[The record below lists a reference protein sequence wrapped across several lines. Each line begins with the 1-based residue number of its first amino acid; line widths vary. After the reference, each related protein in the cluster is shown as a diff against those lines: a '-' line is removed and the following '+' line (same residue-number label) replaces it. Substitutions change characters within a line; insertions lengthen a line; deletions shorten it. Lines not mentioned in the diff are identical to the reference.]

1 MTNQSYSPARRN
13 FLRAGAAGAGVV
25 ALGAYGNR
33 HLPFSRPALAAP
45 LANHKRLVVINL
57 VGGNDGL
64 NTVFPDSGAVQ
75 SAYLARRPGLAMS
88 AAQGLSLA
96 GGPGLA
102 GWRLHPA
109 LDSFQA
115 IWNAGQLAIVGKVG
129 YPNENL
135 SHFVSEDI
143 WSSGARNGVALAG
156 MARGWIARYA
166 NAWAGTATGVVSVG
180 MGRKLDFEGATNY
193 PLLIASLAA
202 FNLKN
207 DSTYGN
213 NHILRVSVVQ
223 DNLADQPA
231 GNLAGEIAVAQQSA
245 QAAAAGVQAAGAT
258 YTAWGMGATYPTAST
273 NPFTGRLG
281 PSLRDIA
288 AMIYGGFDTR
298 IYYTGL
304 PGGFDTHSA
313 QEPMHT
319 QLLTDLDDAIAA
331 FRTDLLA
338 MNAWND
344 TVILVVTE
352 FGRRNYQNGS
362 AGTDHGHGNYC
373 FVMGGAVT
381 GGLHGDAITA
391 ADINAEYLPYTTD
404 YRDVYRHM
412 LEDHLGHSAAGL
424 FPESQPITRTLSIL

>member
-1 MTNQSYSPARRN
+1 MKNDTINQARRG
-13 FLRAGAAGAGVV
+13 FLRAGAAGAGVI
-25 ALGAYGNR
+25 ALGAWGSHN
-33 HLPFSRPALAAP
+33 LPFAKPLRAAP
-45 LANHKRLVVINL
+45 LPNHKRLVVVNL

-64 NTVFPDSGAVQ
+64 NTVFPTSGAAQ
-75 SAYLARRPGLAMS
+75 SAYLARRPGIGLA
-88 AAQGLSLA
+88 AAQGLDLS

-109 LDSFQA
+109 LDGMQA
-115 IWNAGQLAIVGKVG
+115 IWNAGELAIVSKVG

-166 NAWAGTATGVVSVG
+166 NVHTSTATGVVSVG
-180 MGRKLDFEGATNY
+180 MGRKLDFEGASLN
-193 PLLIASLAA
+193 PLLMASVASFSLD
-202 FNLKN
+202 N

-213 NHILRVSVVQ
+213 NHILRVSVLQ
-223 DNLADQPA
+223 QNLADQPA
-231 GNLAGEIAVAQQSA
+231 GDLKGEIALAQQA
-245 QAAAAGVQAAGAT
+245 AHAAAAGVQAAGTA
-258 YTAWGMGATYPTAST
+258 YTGWGMGTTYPTAST

-288 AMIYGGFDTR
+288 ALIYGGFDTR

-304 PGGFDTHSA
+304 PGGFDTHSG

-319 QLLTDLDDAIAA
+319 QLLTDLGDALQA
-331 FRTDLLA
+331 FRADLMA

-352 FGRRNYQNGS
+352 FGRRNYENGS
-362 AGTDHGHGNYC
+362 AGCDHGHGNFC
-373 FVMGGAVT
+373 FVLGGAVN
-381 GGLHGDAITA
+381 GGLHGDMVTA
-391 ADINAEYLPYTTD
+391 TDINAEYLPYSTD
-404 YRDVYRHM
+404 FRDVYRHM
-412 LEDHLGHSAAGL
+412 VEDHLGQSAAGL
-424 FPESQPITRTLSIL
+424 FPEAQPISKTLSIL